1 MLSDKKDYTGGD
13 LEMNP
18 RQYDPEKK
26 YEVKNQVL
34 KVKELQE
41 KGSLVVFPSFVWH
54 RVTPVTKGI
63 RYSVPAWHL
72 GSPWK

>member
-1 MLSDKKDYTGGD
+1 MENIFKIKVYLDKLPPPPLT
-13 LEMNP
+13 
-18 RQYDPEKK
+18 PEKK
-26 YEVKNQVL
+26 DQVKNQIL